1 MAARKSRSELSNGN
15 NNGAEN
21 YVIIP
26 KSDPTA
32 LTTAALNR
40 EISVLRES
48 LTNMIDS
55 IKDDISN
62 TNNRL
67 TDTVKDVKNDFAA
80 KNAPNYAVYVQ
91 MAGLILTLIGGF
103 WLAGIQPIKDRM
115 LAIESGIIDVNK
127 ELIAREIRFSEIF
140 PTQLQFNEFKSKVDE
155 VNRQLENENI
165 TKMSKSEFVA
175 WKGERDLVIRQIQ
188 ERLDRINTELRAN
201 GKPK

>member
-15 NNGAEN
+15 SNDAEN

-155 VNRQLENENI
+155 VHRQLENENI

-201 GKPK
+201 EKPK

>member
-15 NNGAEN
+15 SNDAEN

-201 GKPK
+201 EKPK

>member
-32 LTTAALNR
+32 LTTAALTR

-55 IKDDISN
+55 IKDDISD

-67 TDTVKDVKNDFAA
+67 TDTVKDVKNDFTA

-115 LAIESGIIDVNK
+115 LAIESGVIDVNK